1 MPSETPHRLPRRL
14 RGFVMYGRARMV
26 CPATNSVHA
35 CTLPPAHPDD
45 HRCDCGVENGPA
57 AATPTAGYEPSGGD
71 TMIRVSVT
79 YGDLTVE
86 ADFESDAYSPD
97 IVEDLTTRCCT
108 AVLATLRHLWT
119 HQEQ

>member
-14 RGFVMYGRARMV
+14 RGFVM
-26 CPATNSVHA
+26 
-35 CTLPPAHPDD
+35 
-45 HRCDCGVENGPA
+45 
-57 AATPTAGYEPSGGD
+57 SGGRRS
-71 TMIRVSVT
+71 TVIRVSVT
-79 YGDLTVE
+79 YGDLCVE
-86 ADFESDAYSPD
+86 ADFESEFYSGD

>member
-1 MPSETPHRLPRRL
+1 
-14 RGFVMYGRARMV
+14 
-26 CPATNSVHA
+26 
-35 CTLPPAHPDD
+35 
-45 HRCDCGVENGPA
+45 
-57 AATPTAGYEPSGGD
+57 
-71 TMIRVSVT
+71 MIRVSVA